1 MKLKDLLHTAR
12 EKLTPRYGESESKW
26 LVRTVIEHVKG
37 WDPVEVAL
45 RGDDEVSDFIVGKVN
60 DAVSKLLDDMPVQY
74 ILGDTYWYG
83 MTLKVSPAVL
93 IPRPETEELV
103 DMIVKDNSHASDLKV
118 LDVCTG
124 SGCIAIALARNLPFS
139 SVRAVDISD
148 DALDIAR
155 QNAVQ
160 QKAKV
165 DFYREDALSM
175 ISPGSIYDI
184 IVSNPPYIVEKEK
197 KEMSANV
204 LDYEPHLALFV
215 PDNDPLKFYK
225 AISEYALDS
234 LVQGGKLYFEI
245 NPMFASQLYAMLS
258 LQKWNDIQLY
268 PDIYGKKR
276 FLRAVK

>member
-1 MKLKDLLHTAR
+1 MKLMDLLHTAR
-12 EKLTPRYGESESKW
+12 EKLTPSYGESESKW

-74 ILGDTYWYG
+74 IFGDTYWDG

-165 DFYREDALSM
+165 DFYRENALSM

-245 NPMFASQLYAMLS
+245 NPMFASQLHAMLS

-268 PDIYGKKR
+268 PDMYGKKR

>member
-1 MKLKDLLHTAR
+1 MDLLHTAR
-12 EKLTPRYGESESKW
+12 EKLTPSYGESESKW

-74 ILGDTYWYG
+74 IFGDTYWDG

-165 DFYREDALSM
+165 DFYRENALSM

-245 NPMFASQLYAMLS
+245 NPMFASQLHAMLS

-268 PDIYGKKR
+268 PDMYGKKR